1 MGTRAHHLQGWRSY
15 AGGIDDRGAPLPA
28 DDDLSSVL
36 SNVCADARPATRR
49 KIANSLET
57 RAFLEIGLLLLHD
70 DLLDH
75 RGPDL
80 LADRDAGTRLFAGLS
95 QARLIERA
103 EQEDVA
109 LERPKLLTV
118 GMFRDRWRYKSR
130 YTEDLIAYLMRPAL
144 LARKLRLMQ
153 SALEALPPDIT
164 LADLIREMSR
174 TTLAATLEDPLW
186 GLQTIVWVG
195 LPNHPRVRTFLKANY
210 EQLLTN
216 WAELYQ
222 QVAQR
227 YGLELRPGHTWL
239 DVAEMFNAVT
249 DGARMRA
256 KGMGSVAALSTGD
269 NVVVGAIRAML
280 PALFTNADTALLEG
294 ARPR

>member
-1 MGTRAHHLQGWRSY
+1 
-15 AGGIDDRGAPLPA
+15 
-28 DDDLSSVL
+28 VL
-36 SNVCADARPATRR
+36 SNVCADARPATRK

-144 LARKLRLMQ
+144 LARKLRTLR

-164 LADLIREMSR
+164 LTDLVREMSR
-174 TTLAATLEDPLW
+174 ATLAATLEDPLW
-186 GLQTIVWVG
+186 SLQTIVWVG
-195 LPNHPRVRTFLKANY
+195 LPNHPRVKTFLKINY

-222 QVAQR
+222 QVARR
-227 YGLELRPGHTWL
+227 YGLELRPGYTWL
-239 DVAEMFNAVT
+239 DVAEMLNAVT

-280 PALFTNADTALLEG
+280 PALFTNTDAVLTE
-294 ARPR
+294 RVHPR